1 MFLQDPDSPSITWA
15 GGRLSRT
22 NRTTQTHRGAAER
35 AEGTSKSLG
44 RPALDHES
52 GITRKRILDPRT
64 RKATASFWLGAVIS
78 THLEKHG
85 GPPQI
90 TPRAGSG
97 VAFSPPLMCYSKG
110 QEACCVGRGTFSALA
125 FSPSRPLLQTYDTA
139 CPANVLDS
147 QSAGSPRLRAFPTQA
162 CHLCK
167 QAAPTLSSPAGL
179 LATGIPLLPSACGSL
194 DPRSSTGDRRL
205 PVSLPPPIV

>member
-22 NRTTQTHRGAAER
+22 NRTTQTHHGAAER

-85 GPPQI
+85 VLYTFRDTQGPPQI
-90 TPRAGSG
+90 TREL
-97 VAFSPPLMCYSKG
+97 V
-110 QEACCVGRGTFSALA
+110 V
-125 FSPSRPLLQTYDTA
+125 
-139 CPANVLDS
+139 
-147 QSAGSPRLRAFPTQA
+147 
-162 CHLCK
+162 
-167 QAAPTLSSPAGL
+167 
-179 LATGIPLLPSACGSL
+179 GSL
-194 DPRSSTGDRRL
+194 SPH
-205 PVSLPPPIV
+205 P